1 MKHPSSFL
9 HIATA
14 GLLLTALLTV
24 SATPATAE
32 PAKGDLYVGWGKA
45 DITPPEPVAV
55 AGQLRVRISKKVR
68 DPLTATVLALET
80 RDASGKTID
89 QAICVSCDLIMA
101 HKMLLEE
108 LRQKLEG
115 KLDGCDLD
123 KILINATHTHT
134 GPVYWEKRYERL
146 YDLRDIKGIMK
157 PDAYRAV
164 LVDRLATAVEKAWK
178 ERKKGAYTWALGQAV
193 VGFNRRATYLD
204 GHAQMYGRSNVPDFK
219 GYEAG
224 EDHGLPLL
232 FFFDENQKLTGMV
245 INISCPSQ
253 ETESL
258 HEISADFWH
267 ETRQE
272 IAKRYGADVAV
283 LPQCSAAGDISPHVQ
298 WRKKAEHQMSD
309 RKGFSRRQEI
319 AERIADGIDQVF
331 EASKKSI
338 RTQAVFAH
346 QNRPV
351 ELPTQ
356 EEDPAKPLYTLYE
369 SVKPAEIHLL
379 RLDDVTM
386 ATNPFE
392 LYLEYG
398 IRIKARSPSTATFLI
413 QLSCG
418 SDGYLPTVEAVR
430 GGGYSADRNYVGPE
444 GGLIL
449 VEETLKGLNE
459 FYKKQ

>member
-1 MKHPSSFL
+1 MKHLSTFL
-9 HIATA
+9 HIATSC
-14 GLLLTALLTV
+14 LLLTALLTLNTTTA
-24 SATPATAE
+24 SAE
-32 PAKGDLYVGWGKA
+32 PAKGDLYVGWSKT
-45 DITPPEPVAV
+45 DITPPKPCAL
-55 AGQLRVRISKKVR
+55 AGQLHLRISKKVR

-89 QAICVSCDLIMA
+89 EAICVSCDLIMIPRR
-101 HKMLLEE
+101 LVIEVRE
-108 LRQKLEG
+108 KLKG
-115 KLDGCDLD
+115 KLDGFDLE
-123 KILINATHTHT
+123 KLLLNATHTHT
-134 GPVYWEKRYERL
+134 APDMENDRFKSRY
-146 YDLRDIKGIMK
+146 DVSGHKGVMK

-164 LVDRLATAVEKAWK
+164 LADRLATAIEKAWK
-178 ERKKGAYTWALGQAV
+178 ERQKGAYTWALGQAV
-193 VGFNRRATYLD
+193 VGLNRRATYLD
-204 GHAQMYGRSNVPDFK
+204 GHARMYGPSNVPEFK

-224 EDHGLPLL
+224 EDHGLLLL

-245 INISCPSQ
+245 VNLACPSQ

-258 HEISADFWH
+258 CEVSADFWH

-298 WRKKAEHQMSD
+298 WRRKAEHQMCQ
-309 RKGFSRRQEI
+309 RKGFDRRQEI
-319 AERIADGIDQVF
+319 AQRIADGIDQVF

-351 ELPTQ
+351 ELPTID
-356 EEDPAKPLYTLYE
+356 DPAKAPFYQCD

-418 SDGYLPTVEAVR
+418 LDGYLPTVEAIR
-430 GGGYSADRNYVGPE
+430 GGSYSAERNHVGPE

-459 FYKKQ
+459 FYEKK

>member
-1 MKHPSSFL
+1 MQHPAPFP
-9 HIATA
+9 HITTA
-14 GLLLTALLTV
+14 GLLLIALLTG

-32 PAKGDLYVGWGKA
+32 PAKGDLYVGWAKA
-45 DITPPEPVAV
+45 DITPSEPVGLM
-55 AGQLRVRISKKVR
+55 GQKRLRIAKKVR
-68 DPLTATVLALET
+68 DPLTATVLAMET
-80 RDASGKTID
+80 RDKSGKKID
-89 QAICVSCDLIMA
+89 EAICVSCDLIMIPRP
-101 HKMLLEE
+101 LLIE
-108 LRQKLEG
+108 LREKLEG
-115 KLDGCDLD
+115 KLDGFDLE
-123 KILINATHTHT
+123 KILLNATHTHT
-134 GPVYWEKRYERL
+134 APDLEMGRHKGR
-146 YDLRDIKGIMK
+146 YDLTGIKGIMK
-157 PDAYRAV
+157 PDEYRALV
-164 LVDRLATAVEKAWK
+164 VDRLATAVEKAWK
-178 ERKKGAYTWALGQAV
+178 ERKKGAYTWALGQTV

-204 GHAQMYGRSNVPDFK
+204 GHAQMYGPSNVPEFK

-224 EDHGLPLL
+224 EDHGLLLL

-245 INISCPSQ
+245 VNLACPSQ
-253 ETESL
+253 ETEGL
-258 HEISADFWH
+258 CEVSADFWH

-298 WRKKAEHQMSD
+298 WRKKAEHQMGE
-309 RKGFSRRQEI
+309 RKGFNRRQEI

-346 QNRPV
+346 ENRPV
-351 ELPTQ
+351 ELPTID
-356 EEDPAKPLYTLYE
+356 DPAKPPLYWHD

-398 IRIKARSPSTATFLI
+398 IRIKARSPSTVTFLI

-418 SDGYLPTVEAVR
+418 LDCYLPTAEAIQ
-430 GGGYSADRNYVGPE
+430 GGGYSAERNYVGPE
-444 GGLIL
+444 GGRIL

>member
-1 MKHPSSFL
+1 MKPLAIISLSFVFA
-9 HIATA
+9 IASV
-14 GLLLTALLTV
+14 GL
-24 SATPATAE
+24 SQAE
-32 PAKGDLYVGWGKA
+32 IQSGDLYVGWAKT
-45 DITPPEPVAV
+45 DITPPKPAPL
-55 AGQLRVRISKKVR
+55 AGQTYLRISKKVR

-89 QAICVSCDLIMA
+89 QAICISCDLIA
-101 HKMLLEE
+101 IPRPLLVE
-108 LRQKLEG
+108 LRQKLKG
-115 KLDGCDLD
+115 KLDGVDLD
-123 KILINATHTHT
+123 KILLNATHTHT
-134 GPVYWEKRYERL
+134 APDMENDRFKGC
-146 YDLRDIKGIMK
+146 YDLNGKKGVMTA
-157 PDAYRAV
+157 DQYRAV
-164 LVDRLATAVEKAWK
+164 LVDRLAAAVKKAWNV
-178 ERKKGAYTWALGQAV
+178 RQKGAYTWALGQAV
-193 VGFNRRATYLD
+193 VGFNRRATYFD
-204 GHAQMYGRSNVPDFK
+204 GHTQMYGRSNVPEFK

-224 EDHGLPLL
+224 EDHGLLLL

-245 INISCPSQ
+245 INIACPSQ

-267 ETRQE
+267 EVRLE
-272 IAKRYGADVAV
+272 IAKRYGADVAI

-298 WRKKAEHQMSD
+298 WRRKAEHQMCV
-309 RKGFSRRQEI
+309 RKGFDRRQEI
-319 AERIADGIDQVF
+319 AERITDGIDQVF
-331 EASKKSI
+331 EVSKKSI

-351 ELPTQ
+351 DLPTID
-356 EEDPAKPLYTLYE
+356 DPAKAPFYQCD

-379 RLDDVTM
+379 RLDDLTM

-418 SDGYLPTVEAVR
+418 LDGYLPTVEAIQ
-430 GGGYSADRNYVGPE
+430 GGGYSAERNYVGPE

-459 FYKKQ
+459 FYKKK